1 MKRETIARWAKV
13 LAWVAVLA
21 LAGFFWLQ
29 LQWSRMNTDM
39 TMWQL
44 GRASQQMDRQAQD
57 LAKCELFGVAGKP
70 APQFK
75 ESP

>member
-1 MKRETIARWAKV
+1 MKRIALIV
-13 LAWVAVLA
+13 AWFAVLA

-44 GRASQQMDRQAQD
+44 GRASQQMSQQGEE
-57 LAKCELFGVAGKP
+57 LAKCELLGVAGKP
-70 APQFK
+70 APRFK